1 LGRPP
6 PGPALEKA
14 LATDRRDGS
23 SSGFR
28 VEIVHPTAA
37 AGDSVVILNLCHNAI
52 DEV

>member
-1 LGRPP
+1 MLGTYTDSVPLGMTSSR
-6 PGPALEKA
+6 PALETA

-37 AGDSVVILNLCHNAI
+37 A
-52 DEV
+52 